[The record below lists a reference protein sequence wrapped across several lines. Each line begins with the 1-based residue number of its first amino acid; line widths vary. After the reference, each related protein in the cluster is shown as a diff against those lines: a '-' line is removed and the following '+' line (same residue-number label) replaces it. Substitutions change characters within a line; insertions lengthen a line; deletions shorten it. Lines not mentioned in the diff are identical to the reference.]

1 MTPVNHSAVMLLS
14 LAIAVIVSVM
24 PVSGSWIVW
33 KPNFLLLVTMGWIFH
48 RPQEFGIFFAAS
60 IGLLADSLLQT
71 VLGHSVLVFALCA
84 TMVVIVS
91 RWIKYLSMIQ
101 RSLMI
106 FVIILVVGF
115 LESVV
120 FLLNGLPTAM
130 DSLLMKTFFSALSWP
145 FVDKLI
151 ARTCS
156 DDR

>member
-1 MTPVNHSAVMLLS
+1 
-14 LAIAVIVSVM
+14 
-24 PVSGSWIVW
+24 
-33 KPNFLLLVTMGWIFH
+33 
-48 RPQEFGIFFAAS
+48 
-60 IGLLADSLLQT
+60 LQT